1 MKFSGSFFLSCFI
14 FFGTL
19 LFPLND
25 AVCWN
30 IIDNIFNKNNAKN
43 NTKAIF
49 DDNKNVFLENT
60 FYFLP
65 PVENG
70 DFFESINDLSI
81 CKNKQVRKYIFLYLT
96 DGRDFLNAAITR
108 SNRYLK
114 TVEDVFNNNKDIPK
128 DISLLPL
135 LESAFNPYAV
145 SRSKAV
151 GMWQFLKNTSR
162 PLNLK
167 VNNWVDER
175 RDVEKSTIAAIRH
188 LRCLYSTFGSWE
200 LALAAYNGGAGQV
213 KRAMRKSKS
222 KTFAQLHASGALK
235 KETSEYVHRFAAMLI
250 LYKNQKFFD
259 IETET
264 VQTFQAESE
273 SIVFEYP
280 VKINYVSKLTGIPIE
295 TLRLMN
301 PELKQNITPLYE
313 NKYTLRIPKGCKE
326 ILEANISSLY
336 EIKYSKLKKHI
347 VKKGEC
353 ISRIAVL
360 YKTEVKKIVLIN
372 NLKSPE
378 AIKPGL
384 ELYIPI

>member
-1 MKFSGSFFLSCFI
+1 MKISGFYFFSCIFLLGTFLYPMEDAFCLNVIEHI
-14 FFGTL
+14 FEEKNSKSKLHT
-19 LFPLND
+19 
-25 AVCWN
+25 
-30 IIDNIFNKNNAKN
+30 ISIKNKNEGFN
-43 NTKAIF
+43 N
-49 DDNKNVFLENT
+49 E

-65 PVENG
+65 AVENN
-70 DFFESINDLSI
+70 DFFESINDFSI
-81 CKNKQVRKYIFLYLT
+81 CKNKEVRKFIVLYLT
-96 DGRDFLNAAITR
+96 DGRVFLNTAIVR

-114 TVEDVFNNNKDIPK
+114 YVEEIFNNNKDIHK

-151 GMWQFLKNTSR
+151 GIWQFLKNTSR

-175 RDVEKSTIAAIRH
+175 RDIEKSTIAAIRH
-188 LRCLYSTFGSWE
+188 LRGLYSTFGSWE
-200 LALAAYNGGAGQV
+200 LALAAYNGGAGQI

-222 KTFAQLHASGALK
+222 KTFQQLCASGTLK
-235 KETSEYVHRFAAMLI
+235 RETAEYVYRFAAMLVI
-250 LYKNQKFFD
+250 YKNQKFFD
-259 IETET
+259 IEPESS
-264 VQTFQAESE
+264 QPLPAESE

-280 VKINYVSKLTGIPIE
+280 VKIHYISKLTGIPVE

-301 PELKQNITPLYE
+301 PELKQNITPLNE
-313 NKYTLRIPKGCKE
+313 NKYTLKIPKGYKE
-326 ILEANISSLY
+326 RLEANISSLY

-353 ISRIAVL
+353 ISRIAAA
-360 YKTEVKKIVLIN
+360 YKTEVKKIVLLN

-378 AIKPGL
+378 SIKPGL